1 MEDNNK
7 GTDMNIEMAQTI
19 VMTILMGVLPL
30 IGLLMV
36 LVSFKAKSFF
46 SIGFG
51 FLLMAPS
58 IIIILS
64 LIK

>member
-1 MEDNNK
+1 
-7 GTDMNIEMAQTI
+7 MNIETAQTI

>member
-1 MEDNNK
+1 
-7 GTDMNIEMAQTI
+7 MNIETVQTI

-46 SIGFG
+46 K
-51 FLLMAPS
+51 LHR
-58 IIIILS
+58 
-64 LIK
+64 

>member
-7 GTDMNIEMAQTI
+7 GTDMNIEIAQTI